1 MQPYFT
7 IFTSTYNR
15 GYIISQ
21 LYNSLI
27 NQTCKDFEW
36 LIIDDGSTDNT
47 KELVESFK
55 QQSNNNF
62 QIRYKKIKNGGKPRA
77 INYGVSLAKGKY
89 FFMVDSDDY
98 LLPDAIEKM
107 HRWADEIDNDTM
119 HIAVGAARGFPDGS
133 YIKGVPPT
141 VNKNGYVDA
150 TNLERKFYNLDV
162 DMCEAYKIE
171 ILKKFPMAE
180 WPGEKFAPEE
190 IALNEIALAGYKI
203 RWHKDIIYICDYLDD
218 GLTKGQWNLLK
229 NNPMGYSMLY
239 NHKLKYSNGLK
250 EKIYNSSQMI
260 ALALIG
266 KKPKYIL
273 KTYDKLS
280 TCLALPIGA
289 ILYFRR
295 KVQFKND

>member
-1 MQPYFT
+1 MKPYFT

-15 GYIISQ
+15 GYIISK
-21 LYNSLI
+21 LYNSLV

-47 KELVESFK
+47 TGLIDSFRA
-55 QQSNNNF
+55 QSNNF

-119 HIAVGAARGFPDGS
+119 YIAVGAARGFPNGS

-141 VNKNGYVDA
+141 VNRNGYVDA

-171 ILKKFPMAE
+171 IFKKFPMAE
-180 WPGEKFAPEE
+180 WPGEIFAPEE

-280 TCLALPIGA
+280 TCLALPLGV

-295 KVQFKND
+295 RVQFKND